1 MDATTILNPDPPLN
15 HRFGVLF
22 FGGGALPNPIDTR
35 FQKVSGLNVSMQ
47 TTPLAE
53 GGQNLYSHRLPTRAT
68 YNNLVLERGL
78 LMGSPLS
85 FEFDVAFSQF
95 RFAPSNVLVT
105 LLSEHSVPL
114 AAWMFIK
121 AYPVGWSLA
130 VLDASAPAVAINTL
144 ELAYSRFQ
152 PIHL

>member
-1 MDATTILNPDPPLN
+1 MNVLNADPLLN
-15 HRFGVLF
+15 HRFGVF
-22 FGGGALPNPIDTR
+22 FFAGGAVPNPIDTR
-35 FQKVSGLNVSMQ
+35 FQKVSGLSVSMQ
-47 TTPLAE
+47 AAPLSE
-53 GGQNLYSHRLPTRAT
+53 GGLNLYSHRLPTRAT

-78 LMGSPLS
+78 VVGSPLGV
-85 FEFDVAFSQF
+85 EFDLAFSQF

-105 LLSEHSVPL
+105 MLSAQNEPT

-130 VLDASAPAVAINTL
+130 ALDASSPAVAINTL

-152 PIHL
+152 TIVV